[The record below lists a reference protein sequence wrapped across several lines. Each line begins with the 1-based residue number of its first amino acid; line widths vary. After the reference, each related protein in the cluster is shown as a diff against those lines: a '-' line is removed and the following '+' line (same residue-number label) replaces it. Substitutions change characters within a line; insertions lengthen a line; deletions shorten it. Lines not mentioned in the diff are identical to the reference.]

1 MNSSELE
8 DHLRSSES
16 CMKAVSEHMKE
27 IEDSAKKPQQT
38 SKDSKKSES
47 GKIFKCTCLMFY
59 IHCTT

>member
-1 MNSSELE
+1 
-8 DHLRSSES
+8 
-16 CMKAVSEHMKE
+16 MKAVSEHMKE

-59 IHCTT
+59 IHCAT